1 MNADR
6 RSGISSVM
14 TPFTKTVLMLILNR
28 LQTGKTPVFSQAFA
42 RFFLLLCAIPNVGPS
57 FLVEQLQAIQPG

>member
-1 MNADR
+1 
-6 RSGISSVM
+6 M

-28 LQTGKTPVFSQAFA
+28 LQTGKTPAFSQSFA
-42 RFFLLLCAIPNVGPS
+42 RFFLLLCAIPNVGPT